1 MNADCEQWI
10 DTWLLYALNAG
21 SVPIFMGTDKV
32 DDWLPGMEDS
42 IIKIWD
48 FASPKLLAEYV
59 QKVADDEALY
69 SKYLAW
75 KTRGVVYKG
84 SKMEKVTDNMHY
96 WYCNLCDKVREN
108 PKPQLG
114 RIKAGMQSFETD
126 ICSARKRADWLPVP
140 KWYQDKGY

>member
-1 MNADCEQWI
+1 M
-10 DTWLLYALNAG
+10 
-21 SVPIFMGTDKV
+21 
-32 DDWLPGMEDS
+32 
-42 IIKIWD
+42 
-48 FASPKLLAEYV
+48 ASPKLLAEYV

-84 SKMEKVTDNMHY
+84 SKMEKVTDNMHC

-108 PKPQLG
+108 PG
-114 RIKAGMQSFETD
+114 
-126 ICSARKRADWLPVP
+126 RKRANWLPVP